1 LRPVVFLLESLATG
15 ILRLTGVRHPGERRP
30 LTEEQ
35 IEEAILTSSEQ
46 GQLPREQGHILRSVF
61 DFSDTIAKEA
71 MVPRTDVTFLHVD
84 MTVGEVLRVVTEDV
98 HSRFPV
104 YRETPDRVIGLL
116 HVKDLLPYVGTE
128 QEARQLREVLAEQ
141 DLHPALFTPE
151 TTHLTDLL
159 AQMQREHATLAV
171 VVDEHGGVEGVV
183 SIEDILEELVGD
195 ILDQEDE
202 EEPELCPVES
212 AEQTYLCHGRYSI
225 DKLNR
230 ELGLELPT
238 EGYDTVA
245 GFVLAQLGEF
255 PEAEGA
261 EVVYGRL
268 VLTVVAFDPEKRR
281 INRVRIHVR
290 EPEPPEGEEDRSRD
304 FEEED

>member
-1 LRPVVFLLESLATG
+1 LS
-15 ILRLTGVRHPGERRP
+15 
-30 LTEEQ
+30 
-35 IEEAILTSSEQ
+35 
-46 GQLPREQGHILRSVF
+46 
-61 DFSDTIAKEA
+61 
-71 MVPRTDVTFLHVD
+71 
-84 MTVGEVLRVVTEDV
+84 
-98 HSRFPV
+98 
-104 YRETPDRVIGLL
+104 
-116 HVKDLLPYVGTE
+116 
-128 QEARQLREVLAEQ
+128 EVLAEQ

-261 EVVYGRL
+261 EVVYDRL
-268 VLTVVAFDPEKRR
+268 VLTVVALDPEKRR
-281 INRVRIHVR
+281 INHVRIHVR
-290 EPEPPEGEEDRSRD
+290 EPEPAEGEEDRGQD